1 LPLDNWEHAFPAIL
15 VIIMI
20 PFTYSIVDG
29 IGLGFI
35 AYTMIVL
42 FKKGYRSLSPVVG
55 VLTVLFL
62 VFFSLPV
69 WL

>member
-1 LPLDNWEHAFPAIL
+1 
-15 VIIMI
+15 
-20 PFTYSIVDG
+20 
-29 IGLGFI
+29 
-35 AYTMIVL
+35 MIVL
-42 FKKGYRSLSPVVG
+42 FKKGYRALSPVVG